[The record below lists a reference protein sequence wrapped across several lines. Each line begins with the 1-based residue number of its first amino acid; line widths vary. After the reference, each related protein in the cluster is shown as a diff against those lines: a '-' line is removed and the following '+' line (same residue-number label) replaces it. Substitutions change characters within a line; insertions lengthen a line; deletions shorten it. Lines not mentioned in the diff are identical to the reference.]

1 MHSTTK
7 FEDFVNL
14 LNEQEYGSVK
24 VIEEDYG
31 QEMMPDVVRDQMGLK
46 TEYPSQPSSV
56 QDIMNKQQRSDVA
69 PENVPY
75 PLNEFDNVAS
85 NAFVALQNLEELLKI
100 ANTNEV
106 IKDKTPLDG
115 LGKEIV
121 KLKGNLVEIT
131 KKVSKIK

>member
-1 MHSTTK
+1 MS
-7 FEDFVNL
+7 
-14 LNEQEYGSVK
+14 
-24 VIEEDYG
+24 
-31 QEMMPDVVRDQMGLK
+31 
-46 TEYPSQPSSV
+46 
-56 QDIMNKQQRSDVA
+56 KQQRSDVA

-106 IKDKTPLDG
+106 IKNKKPLDG
-115 LGKEIV
+115 IGKDIV
-121 KLKGNLVEIT
+121 KMKGHLVDIT

>member
-1 MHSTTK
+1 MQSTTK
-7 FEDFVNL
+7 FKDFVNL
-14 LNEQEYGSVK
+14 LK
-24 VIEEDYG
+24 EDPG
-31 QEMMPDVVRDQMGLK
+31 QGMMPDVVRDQPGQK

-56 QDIMNKQQRSDVA
+56 QDIMSKQSRSDVA

-75 PLNEFDNVAS
+75 PLNEFDDVAS

-106 IKDKTPLDG
+106 IKNKKPLDG
-115 LGKEIV
+115 IAKEIV
-121 KLKGNLVEIT
+121 KLKGNLVDIT